1 MMTETEHA
9 TPSEAINKA
18 SFRIR
23 LAAQPALTFYTKYRA
38 LILLITI
45 PLVCSIVPIIFS
57 DSVGLC
63 AYVVLLMSCYWVVLC
78 VPIAV
83 TSFVPVILFP
93 IFGIMSSEKVSA
105 VFFNVR
111 KKLIYYFLFL
121 FFVI

>member
-1 MMTETEHA
+1 MMTESEHA
-9 TPSEAINKA
+9 TPTEAINKA
-18 SFRIR
+18 SFRIK
-23 LAAQPALTFYTKYRA
+23 LAAQPALNFYTKYRA

-45 PLVCSIVPIIFS
+45 PLVCSIVPIIWS

-111 KKLIYYFLFL
+111 KNYNLFSD
-121 FFVI
+121 FFFN